1 MARNM
6 RLVCCPR
13 NNHQTRL
20 ERQDASWNAT
30 QSIAVQHPVSLA
42 INMDDSDV
50 IVTFQTFVAVFSD
63 FLIVA
68 IHTILY
74 ERDIYPRDSFLSA
87 KKYNYSVRQSR
98 HPKVCQWI
106 TDAVDAVQTELLK
119 GTVDRVALVIYSA
132 LDMPLERFVFDLS
145 RFPFVPKEYHF
156 TPMSRTTDDGEDVA
170 VLPRVDLEE
179 QMRATMSRLSSCRSR
194 LKPLPENCTFTLAIE
209 LRDNTSPPIGHPQ
222 PWIPVQPDL
231 RNTNPEAAKNNSR
244 TTPLR
249 SVAAGDMVFET
260 WIEEAKAKLDPA

>member
-1 MARNM
+1 M
-6 RLVCCPR
+6 
-13 NNHQTRL
+13 
-20 ERQDASWNAT
+20 ERDPIYCNLSF
-30 QSIAVQHPVSLA
+30 VSLA
-42 INMDDSDV
+42 IDMDDSDV
-50 IVTFQTFVAVFSD
+50 IVTFQTFVGVFSD

-74 ERDIYPRDSFLSA
+74 ERDIYPRESFLSA

-106 TDAVDAVQTELLK
+106 TDAVAAVQTELLK

-132 LDMPLERFVFDLS
+132 QDMPLERFVFDLS

-231 RNTNPEAAKNNSR
+231 RNSNPEAAKNNSR